1 MNNAFE
7 ENFIR
12 IQFYTSYFGNIR
24 NLPKDALLVSVAK
37 SVIDVGTTPI
47 IRILEPSYSILN
59 EYKNGGSEE
68 AYIKRYKE
76 EILNKAN
83 PTAIAKILIHRCRQ
97 GGKNKVILLCY
108 EKPDKFCHRHL
119 IA

>member
-47 IRILEPSYSILN
+47 IRILAPSYSILN
-59 EYKNGGSEE
+59 EYKNGDQKRRISSV
-68 AYIKRYKE
+68 IKKR
-76 EILNKAN
+76 
-83 PTAIAKILIHRCRQ
+83 
-97 GGKNKVILLCY
+97 
-108 EKPDKFCHRHL
+108 F
-119 IA
+119 